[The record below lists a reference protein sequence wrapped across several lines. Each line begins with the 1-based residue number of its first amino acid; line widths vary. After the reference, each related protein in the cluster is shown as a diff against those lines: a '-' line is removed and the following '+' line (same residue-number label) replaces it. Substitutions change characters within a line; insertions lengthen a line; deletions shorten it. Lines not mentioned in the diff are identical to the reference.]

1 MNVEELETQIAY
13 YSSKYYEGDPQ
24 ITDEQFD
31 SLVDRLRAIKPNSE
45 VLKTGWGF
53 EVVGDKVKHKY
64 SHIGSLDK
72 TKSFSEIP
80 ERFKNRM
87 VYISPKLDGLSAVA
101 YYKNGVLMKGVTRG
115 NGEFGKDIT
124 DKLIRILGTTI
135 SDTKFTG
142 AIRGELIIS
151 NDNWEL
157 LKQKYVNVIAP
168 RNFVAGII
176 NRNDIDDDI
185 VYVDLVVYKIVGQE
199 NNPIMK
205 TRDDILKWLSLNFKK
220 VVPDYYYPIL
230 NEPSWLAFHND
241 TYEQFKKLGY
251 GLDGLV
257 LTSPEVLYN
266 SATLGYVYDEVAFKF
281 KAESAETIIQKI
293 EWTLT
298 RTQRLVPVA
307 VVEPVELSGANIS
320 RATCNNA
327 QMVKN
332 MQLGEGAKIEIMRA
346 NEVIPFIVDVIDGSD
361 EPLPTMCPYC
371 KTSLVWDGVD
381 LKCDNADCPNI
392 KLSDLQQWCECVG
405 ETDGLQWTLMKQYLD
420 TYGVTNIHKL
430 YENGEFILMDLAS
443 KKLSLTEVKIQEF
456 FDKLLIKPIEIEKA
470 LLGLNVPRLG
480 EKTAKLLAKNKDIIA
495 NLIYISLGNID
506 DNTYNWTKQKLLD
519 IVKEATTASIFASI
533 NKFRTLRY
541 TYVDDFYT
549 NSRLMFPNVM
559 GSNKFIAVTGSLET
573 MKRADFE
580 RFVNKYGY
588 ELSSNLKKCK
598 YLVTNNPFSG
608 STKNK
613 QAQEYGVEIITE
625 KDFLNLLDN

>member
-31 SLVDRLRAIKPNSE
+31 SLVDKLRAVKPNSE

-72 TKSFSEIP
+72 TKSYNEIP

-101 YYKNGVLMKGVTRG
+101 YYKNGVLVKGVTRG
-115 NGEFGKDIT
+115 NGEYGKDIT
-124 DKLIRILGTTI
+124 DKLVRILGKTI

-151 NDNWEL
+151 NDNWDL
-157 LKQKYVNVIAP
+157 LKQKYVNIIAP

-257 LTSPEVLYN
+257 LTSPDVLYN
-266 SATLGYVYDEVAFKF
+266 SATLGYMYDEVAFKF
-281 KAESAETIIQKI
+281 KAESTIVTVTDI
-293 EWTLT
+293 EWNLT
-298 RTQRLVPVA
+298 RTQKLVPVICFDKCY
-307 VVEPVELSGANIS
+307 IS
-320 RATCNNA
+320 DAEIQRATGFNA
-327 QMVKN
+327 KYIYEN
-332 MQLGEGAKIEIMRA
+332 KICVGTQVEICRSG
-346 NEVIPFIVDVIDGSD
+346 EVIPYILGVI
-361 EPLPTMCPYC
+361 E
-371 KTSLVWDGVD
+371 
-381 LKCDNADCPNI
+381 
-392 KLSDLQQWCECVG
+392 
-405 ETDGLQWTLMKQYLD
+405 
-420 TYGVTNIHKL
+420 
-430 YENGEFILMDLAS
+430 
-443 KKLSLTEVKIQEF
+443 
-456 FDKLLIKPIEIEKA
+456 
-470 LLGLNVPRLG
+470 
-480 EKTAKLLAKNKDIIA
+480 
-495 NLIYISLGNID
+495 
-506 DNTYNWTKQKLLD
+506 
-519 IVKEATTASIFASI
+519 
-533 NKFRTLRY
+533 
-541 TYVDDFYT
+541 
-549 NSRLMFPNVM
+549 
-559 GSNKFIAVTGSLET
+559 
-573 MKRADFE
+573 
-580 RFVNKYGY
+580 
-588 ELSSNLKKCK
+588 
-598 YLVTNNPFSG
+598 
-608 STKNK
+608 
-613 QAQEYGVEIITE
+613 
-625 KDFLNLLDN
+625 